1 MSTTPNIAEMAA
13 LIADPS
19 RSAML
24 LALLGGQTLLASELA
39 LQARITPQT
48 ASTHLAKLVE
58 GRLLTVQARG
68 RHRYFRLSSAE
79 VAHVLESLITIAPPV
94 KVRSLRQSDQTKALH
109 CARTCYDHIA
119 GEVGVA
125 VAETMV
131 QRQWLVLG
139 EKEFTVTAAGRVGL
153 LALGIDVAGL
163 SLGRRPLAKPC
174 LDWSERRYHVAG
186 VLGASLAELFFSR
199 GWIVRLPATRAIRVT
214 NLGTAGF
221 GQYFY
226 LPSEKLNRCRLEPHP
241 SNG

>member
-39 LQARITPQT
+39 RQARITPQT

-58 GRLLTVQARG
+58 GRLLTVQSRG

-79 VAHVLESLITIAPPV
+79 VAHVIESLITIAPPV

-109 CARTCYDHIA
+109 GARTCYDHIA
-119 GEVGVA
+119 GEMGVA
-125 VAETMV
+125 VAESMV
-131 QRQWLVLG
+131 NRQWLVLG

-163 SLGRRPLAKPC
+163 SRGRRALAKPC

-199 GWIVRLPATRAIRVT
+199 GWIERLPATRAIRVT

-221 GQYFY
+221 AQYFD
-226 LPSEKLNRCRLEPHP
+226 LPSEKLNRLP
-241 SNG
+241 S